1 MTRPILSYTVAPSIP
16 KELQCLQTI
25 AYNLLWVWDHEL
37 MELFMR
43 IDLDLWEFSNHNPV
57 FMLGMI
63 KQERLNSL
71 MRDDAFL
78 AQAERA
84 CRRFSD
90 YQNNGSSWY
99 RKTHPAEKNACF
111 AYFSAEFGLTECLQN
126 YSGGLGVLS
135 GDHLKAASDLGL
147 PLVGVGLL
155 YQKGYFRQYLNADG
169 WQQERNP
176 ENDFYA
182 LPITQ
187 VLQPDGKPKTISV
200 DFPGRQVFAQIWLV
214 QVGRVKLYLLDT
226 NIPKNSQD
234 DQDITDQLY
243 GGDRE
248 LRIKQEIL
256 LGIGG
261 CRALE
266 AVGLKPS
273 VFHLNEGHSSF
284 LTLEHCRTLM

>member
-16 KELQCLQTI
+16 KELQCLQSI

-43 IDLDLWEFSNHNPV
+43 IDLDLWELTNHNPV
-57 FMLGMI
+57 LMLGMI
-63 KQERLNSL
+63 KQERLNTL

-84 CRRFSD
+84 YRRFTE
-90 YQNNGSSWY
+90 YQDAGSSWFL
-99 RKTHPAEKNACF
+99 KTHPAEKGACI

-155 YQKGYFRQYLNADG
+155 YQQGYFRQYLNADG

-182 LPITQ
+182 LPLIQILDSQGKAIT
-187 VLQPDGKPKTISV
+187 LSP
-200 DFPGRQVFAQIWLV
+200 
-214 QVGRVKLYLLDT
+214 
-226 NIPKNSQD
+226 
-234 DQDITDQLY
+234 
-243 GGDRE
+243 
-248 LRIKQEIL
+248 
-256 LGIGG
+256 
-261 CRALE
+261 
-266 AVGLKPS
+266 
-273 VFHLNEGHSSF
+273 
-284 LTLEHCRTLM
+284 